1 MKRDV
6 ITTHPEANAHAAAD
20 LMLDH
25 QIMPHQLWRTILVP
39 HDFSASANHAAAIA
53 RDQAK
58 LHGGK
63 LLLLHVCDLPLDLG
77 PDTTLIV
84 ARDAASPITMRHF
97 AMSSA
102 EAHLRDLAARLGRED
117 VAAEVFVRVGKP
129 VDEINR
135 FATEHAVDVV
145 VMGTHGRTGIRH
157 LLAGS
162 VTERIVRTSAVPVM
176 TIRHP
181 D

>member
-1 MKRDV
+1 MTR
-6 ITTHPEANAHAAAD
+6 T
-20 LMLDH
+20 
-25 QIMPHQLWRTILVP
+25 LWRIILVP

-53 RDQAK
+53 RDEART
-58 LHGGK
+58 HGGK

-77 PDTTLIV
+77 PDTTLMV
-84 ARDAASPITMRHF
+84 SPDGDGPISMRHY

-102 EAHLRDLAARLGRED
+102 EAHLRDIAARLGRD
-117 VAAEVFVRVGKP
+117 GVAAEVFVRMGKP

-135 FATEHAVDVV
+135 FATEHGADVI

-157 LLAGS
+157 LIAGS
-162 VTERIVRTSAVPVM
+162 VAERIVRTSVIPVM

>member
-1 MKRDV
+1 MK
-6 ITTHPEANAHAAAD
+6 HE
-20 LMLDH
+20 
-25 QIMPHQLWRTILVP
+25 LWRNILVP
-39 HDFSASANHAAAIA
+39 HDFSSSANHAAAIA

-77 PDTTLIV
+77 PDTTVILEK
-84 ARDAASPITMRHF
+84 DSEPITMRRHV
-97 AMSSA
+97 MSSA
-102 EAHLRDLAARLGRED
+102 EAHLRDLSARLDRDG
-117 VAAEVFVRVGKP
+117 VTAEVFVRIGRP
-129 VDEINR
+129 ADEILT
-135 FATEHAVDVV
+135 FAAEHGADVI

-162 VTERIVRTSAVPVM
+162 VAERVVRSSVVPVL

>member
-1 MKRDV
+1 MTR
-6 ITTHPEANAHAAAD
+6 E
-20 LMLDH
+20 
-25 QIMPHQLWRTILVP
+25 LWRTILVP
-39 HDFSASANHAAAIA
+39 HDFSTSANLAAAIA
-53 RDQAK
+53 RDEAK

-84 ARDAASPITMRHF
+84 AHESTGPISMRHF

-102 EAHLRDLAARLGRED
+102 ETHLRDLAERLGRD
-117 VAAEVFVRVGKP
+117 GVSAEVFVRVGKP
-129 VDEINR
+129 ADEILR
-135 FATEHAVDVV
+135 FAEEHGVDTI

-162 VTERIVRTSAVPVM
+162 VTERVVRTSPVPVL

>member
-1 MKRDV
+1 MTR
-6 ITTHPEANAHAAAD
+6 E
-20 LMLDH
+20 
-25 QIMPHQLWRTILVP
+25 LWRTILVP

-53 RDQAK
+53 RDEAK

-84 ARDAASPITMRHF
+84 GHEADGPITMRHF
-97 AMSSA
+97 VMSSA
-102 EAHLRDLAARLGRED
+102 ETHLNDLAARLGRD
-117 VAAEVFVRVGKP
+117 GVTAEVFVRLGKP

-135 FATEHAVDVV
+135 FVGEHGVDVI

-157 LLAGS
+157 LIAGS
-162 VTERIVRTSAVPVM
+162 VTERVVRTSTVPVM

>member
-1 MKRDV
+1 MTRELF
-6 ITTHPEANAHAAAD
+6 H
-20 LMLDH
+20 
-25 QIMPHQLWRTILVP
+25 TILVP
-39 HDFSASANHAAAIA
+39 HDFSSSANHAAAIA
-53 RDQAK
+53 RDEAK

-77 PDTTLIV
+77 PDTTLISV
-84 ARDAASPITMRHF
+84 PTSESPITMRHF

-102 EAHLRDLAARLGRED
+102 EAHLRDLAERLGRD
-117 VAAEVFVRVGKP
+117 GVQADVFVRVGKP
-129 VDEINR
+129 VDEINQ
-135 FATEHAVDVV
+135 FAAEHGVDII

-162 VTERIVRTSAVPVM
+162 VTERVVRTSSVPVL

>member
-1 MKRDV
+1 MFPGR
-6 ITTHPEANAHAAAD
+6 TMTPE
-20 LMLDH
+20 
-25 QIMPHQLWRTILVP
+25 LWHTVLVP
-39 HDFSASANHAAAIA
+39 HDFSSSANHAAAIA

-58 LHGGK
+58 PRGGK

-84 ARDAASPITMRHF
+84 GHNADAPISMRHF
-97 AMSSA
+97 AMSAA
-102 EAHLRDLAARLGRED
+102 EAHLRDIAARLERDG
-117 VAAEVFVRVGKP
+117 VAVEVFVAVGKP
-129 VDEINR
+129 AEEIIR
-135 FATEHAVDVV
+135 FAAEHGASAI

-157 LLAGS
+157 LIAGS
-162 VTERIVRTSAVPVM
+162 VTERVVRTSSVPVL

>member
-1 MKRDV
+1 MTR
-6 ITTHPEANAHAAAD
+6 E
-20 LMLDH
+20 LF
-25 QIMPHQLWRTILVP
+25 RTILVP
-39 HDFSASANHAAAIA
+39 HDFSSSANLAAAIA
-53 RDQAK
+53 RDEAK

-77 PDTTLIV
+77 PDTTLISV
-84 ARDAASPITMRHF
+84 PSSEGPITMRHF

-102 EAHLRDLAARLGRED
+102 EAHLRDLAERLGRD
-117 VAAEVFVRVGKP
+117 GAQVEVFVRVGKP
-129 VDEINR
+129 VEEINR
-135 FATEHAVDVV
+135 FAAEHGADII
-145 VMGTHGRTGIRH
+145 VMGTHGRTGIYH

-162 VTERIVRTSAVPVM
+162 VTERIVRTSTVPVL

>member
-1 MKRDV
+1 MK
-6 ITTHPEANAHAAAD
+6 HE
-20 LMLDH
+20 
-25 QIMPHQLWRTILVP
+25 LWHNILVP
-39 HDFSASANHAAAIA
+39 HDFSSSANHASAIA

-77 PDTTLIV
+77 PDTTVILEQG
-84 ARDAASPITMRHF
+84 SEPITMRHYV
-97 AMSSA
+97 MSSA
-102 EAHLRDLAARLGRED
+102 EVHLRDLAERLGKD
-117 VAAEVFVRVGKP
+117 GAPAEVFVRVGKP
-129 VDEINR
+129 ADEIIK
-135 FATEHAVDVV
+135 FAAEHGVDTI

-162 VTERIVRTSAVPVM
+162 VAERVVRASTVPVL

>member
-1 MKRDV
+1 MHR
-6 ITTHPEANAHAAAD
+6 E
-20 LMLDH
+20 
-25 QIMPHQLWRTILVP
+25 LWRTILVP
-39 HDFSASANHAAAIA
+39 HDFSSSANLAAAIA
-53 RDQAK
+53 RDEARQHK
-58 LHGGK
+58 GR

-84 ARDAASPITMRHF
+84 GSDPASPITMRHF
-97 AMSSA
+97 AMSGA
-102 EAHLRDLAARLGRED
+102 EAHLRDIAERLGRD
-117 VAAEVFVRVGKP
+117 GVTAEVFVRVGKP
-129 VDEINR
+129 AEEILR
-135 FATEHAVDVV
+135 FATEHSADVI

-162 VTERIVRTSAVPVM
+162 VAERVVRTSEVPVL